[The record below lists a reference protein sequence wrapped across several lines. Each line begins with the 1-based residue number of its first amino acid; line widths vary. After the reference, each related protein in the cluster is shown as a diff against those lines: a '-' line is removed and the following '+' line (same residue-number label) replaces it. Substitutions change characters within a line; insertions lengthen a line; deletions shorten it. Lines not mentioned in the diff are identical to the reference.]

1 MYMTINLFFFLT
13 VTLKHVAKTVAHV
26 DLNDHMINV
35 IFTIFDEN
43 REFIFYLF
51 LKYVYHQ

>member
-1 MYMTINLFFFLT
+1 MGFFFLFL

-43 REFIFYLF
+43 RKLMFYT
-51 LKYVYHQ
+51 VYLY